1 MEGFDRIKRK
11 KMNMWYLQKTFKRTL
26 HWMATLLVPCTLL
39 LVPVTSV
46 AQELPDLI
54 QQGKRAEA
62 MELIRLGADV
72 NQRQG
77 DGSTALLWAVYNV
90 DVELTEALLGREA
103 DPNLMNSYGSS
114 PLAEAVKSANVELVE
129 MLLEAGADPE
139 GANAD
144 GQTVLMLAA
153 RTGVVP
159 IAELLLAHG
168 ANVNVSEQWRG
179 QTPLMWAA
187 ASNHA
192 GMTRLLLEHG
202 ADVSV
207 RAEATDWGSQ
217 ITSEPRAQY
226 RPTGG
231 LTALLYAAR
240 TGCLDCVQAI
250 LDAGADIDKPTPDAV
265 TPLMVAIDNLRFDTA
280 KLLLEEGANPHLW
293 DWWGRTALYIA
304 IDMNSFQG
312 MSQSRRSAQGGE
324 ASTET
329 TALDIARMLLD
340 AGVNPDPQLNFHR
353 PGRGGNSGR
362 FVDDH
367 LTTGATP
374 LLRAANSHD
383 VDAIRLLLEYG
394 ADVELPNVMGV
405 TPFMAA
411 AGFGNRRGQ
420 LRGTY
425 EEGREALVIPALEVL
440 LAAGADINRR
450 IEDTQSHN
458 ARIARMST
466 MTNRDG
472 QTPIFGAV
480 KQNWP
485 TVVDWLVAHGADVT
499 VVDARGK
506 NIVDAAT
513 ANEAGGRADRPVDN
527 AMIENAR
534 ALLAQ

>member
-1 MEGFDRIKRK
+1 MRMRYLK
-11 KMNMWYLQKTFKRTL
+11 KYKNTL
-26 HWMATLLVPCTLL
+26 RQWQVSLLAFCLLSLASATAT
-39 LVPVTSV
+39 
-46 AQELPDLI
+46 AQSLPDLV
-54 QQGKRAEA
+54 QQGQRAEA
-62 MELIRLGADV
+62 MQLIRLGEDV
-72 NQRQG
+72 NARQG
-77 DGSTALLWAVYNV
+77 DGSTALLWAVYHV
-90 DVELTEALLGREA
+90 DAELTEALLSREA
-103 DPNLMNSYGSS
+103 DPSLMNSFGSS

-129 MLLEAGADPE
+129 MLLDAGADPE
-139 GANAD
+139 SANAD
-144 GQTVLMLAA
+144 GQTALMLAA

-159 IAELLLAHG
+159 VAELLLAHG

-192 GMTRLLLEHG
+192 GMTRLLLAHG
-202 ADVSV
+202 ADVSA
-207 RAEATDWGSQ
+207 RADATDWGSQ

-250 LDAGADIDKPTPDAV
+250 LDAGADINKPTPDAV

-280 KLLLEEGANPHLW
+280 ELLLEAGANPHLW

-312 MSQSRRSAQGGE
+312 MSQSRRSAQTGE
-324 ASTET
+324 ESSET
-329 TALDIARMLLD
+329 TALDIARMLLE
-340 AGVNPDPQLNFHR
+340 AGLNPDPQLNFHR

-383 VDAIRLLLEYG
+383 VDAMRLLLEYG

-405 TPFMAA
+405 TPFLAA

-425 EEGREALVIPALEVL
+425 EDGREARVIPALEVL
-440 LAAGADINRR
+440 LAAGANINRP

-472 QTPIFGAV
+472 QTPIFGAI

-485 TVVDWLVAHGADVT
+485 TVVDWLVAHGANVT
-499 VVDARGK
+499 LVDARGK

-527 AMIENAR
+527 AMIEKAR
-534 ALLAQ
+534 ALLGQ